1 MSDSLLDASAL
12 LAFLYEEPG
21 GSSLQLLTSGV
32 VWMSSV
38 NLAEVLSKASDHGAS
53 EVAVQAVLRDLRV
66 RVLEFRAQHAR
77 WAARLRPATRHAGLS
92 LGDRCC
98 LATAI
103 VHNLTVLTAD
113 RTWADLAL
121 PVPVD
126 IRIIR

>member
-1 MSDSLLDASAL
+1 M
-12 LAFLYEEPG
+12 
-21 GSSLQLLTSGV
+21 
-32 VWMSSV
+32 
-38 NLAEVLSKASDHGAS
+38 
-53 EVAVQAVLRDLRV
+53 VQAVLRDLRV
-66 RVLEFRAQHAR
+66 RVLEFRAQHGR
-77 WAARLRPATRHAGLS
+77 WAGRLRSVTRHAGLS